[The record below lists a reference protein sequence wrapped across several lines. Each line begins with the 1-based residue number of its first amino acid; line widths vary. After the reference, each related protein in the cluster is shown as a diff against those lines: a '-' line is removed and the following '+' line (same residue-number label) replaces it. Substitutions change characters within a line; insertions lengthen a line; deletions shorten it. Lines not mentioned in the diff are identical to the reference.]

1 MKAIHFDA
9 PGNPEV
15 MRIVDVEKPVPGEN
29 QVLIKVKA
37 AGVNR
42 PDLIQREGNYP
53 PPNGHSN
60 ILGLEVS
67 GEIKSKGRNVKNFK
81 VGDPVCALVN
91 GGGYAEFCVADAGNI
106 INKPKN
112 LSLYEFKEKLVKIFI
127 HGFLHLLN
135 FDHIRKKDY
144 LKMLKEE
151 QKLFESVHKF
161 IKLN

>member
-15 MRIVDVEKPVPGEN
+15 MKVVDVKNPLPSEN

-42 PDLIQREGNYP
+42 PDLIQEGNYP

-67 GEIKSKGRNVKNFK
+67 GEI
-81 VGDPVCALVN
+81 
-91 GGGYAEFCVADAGNI
+91 
-106 INKPKN
+106 
-112 LSLYEFKEKLVKIFI
+112 
-127 HGFLHLLN
+127 
-135 FDHIRKKDY
+135 
-144 LKMLKEE
+144 
-151 QKLFESVHKF
+151 ESF
-161 IKLN
+161 RQES

>member
-15 MRIVDVEKPVPGEN
+15 MKVVDVKNPLPSEN

-67 GEIKSKGRNVKNFK
+67 GEIE
-81 VGDPVCALVN
+81 
-91 GGGYAEFCVADAGNI
+91 EF
-106 INKPKN
+106 
-112 LSLYEFKEKLVKIFI
+112 
-127 HGFLHLLN
+127 
-135 FDHIRKKDY
+135 R
-144 LKMLKEE
+144 
-151 QKLFESVHKF
+151 QES
-161 IKLN
+161 

>member
-1 MKAIHFDA
+1 MQGIHFDA

-15 MRIVDVEKPVPGEN
+15 MKVVDVKNPLPSEN

-67 GEIKSKGRNVKNFK
+67 GVIKSLGRKVKNFK
-81 VGDPVCALVN
+81 VGEPVCALVN
-91 GGGYAEFCVADAGNI
+91 GGGYAEYCVA
-106 INKPKN
+106 
-112 LSLYEFKEKLVKIFI
+112 
-127 HGFLHLLN
+127 
-135 FDHIRKKDY
+135 
-144 LKMLKEE
+144 
-151 QKLFESVHKF
+151 
-161 IKLN
+161 